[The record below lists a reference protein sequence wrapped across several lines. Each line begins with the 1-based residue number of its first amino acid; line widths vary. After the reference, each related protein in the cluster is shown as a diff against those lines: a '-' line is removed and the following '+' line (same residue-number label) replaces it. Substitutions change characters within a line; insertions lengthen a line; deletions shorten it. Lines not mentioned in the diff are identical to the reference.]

1 MIDNVPQDANEQ
13 VVCSK
18 RKHWVVF
25 PRHISLPI
33 VLFLAGIT
41 QSVWLLSPLIIAL
54 LFVFSLIVA
63 TADFK
68 VSKCVL
74 TEEKFVGIGLL
85 EWVKMK
91 KDAHYN
97 GQEVMR
103 DDIEEISLKQDIFQ
117 RIFGGA
123 TVVVFRKQ
131 GSQVKFKDIGD
142 AAALTHQLQSG

>member
-1 MIDNVPQDANEQ
+1 M
-13 VVCSK
+13 
-18 RKHWVVF
+18 
-25 PRHISLPI
+25 
-33 VLFLAGIT
+33 
-41 QSVWLLSPLIIAL
+41 
-54 LFVFSLIVA
+54 
-63 TADFK
+63 
-68 VSKCVL
+68 L
-74 TEEKFVGIGLL
+74 TGEKFVGIGLL

-97 GQEVMR
+97 GQEIMR